1 MSLASFMHIRLSTKS
16 PKAALNRVLWNT
28 PACVIALL
36 VLWLDGRNLNVFLL
50 ALFIVVALRS
60 FIVVALHIPIWL
72 ALRVRRPTQ
81 EQVVE
86 ASFEAQAATR
96 PAIAGATLVR
106 KVDEDSGD
114 APLQTHRIYRTAEG
128 SYFLFICAAGQPGYL
143 TELSLKRAENALRSS
158 PEIFRKEFGR
168 EP

>member
-1 MSLASFMHIRLSTKS
+1 MYISLSTKS
-16 PKAALNRVLWNT
+16 PKAALNRVLWNA

-36 VLWLDGRNLNVFLL
+36 VLWLDGLNLHVVVQTVL
-50 ALFIVVALRS
+50 IVVALCS
-60 FIVVALHIPIWL
+60 FVVAAFHLPLWL
-72 ALRVRRPTQ
+72 ALRVQPPTQ
-81 EQVVE
+81 ERVVE
-86 ASFEAQAATR
+86 AAFEAQVAKR

-128 SYFLFICAAGQPGYL
+128 GYFLFICSAGQPGYL

-168 EP
+168 EA